1 MTGTFIT
8 IEHRCVLPEI
18 KENMGVRTVWQCECG
33 MRYWINCLN
42 FVDRFWNPMHE
53 NDWIESE
60 NRMKTREES
69 FEERMAQAIANDP
82 AKPMIKNYWWW
93 QR

>member
-8 IEHRCVLPEI
+8 IEHRCVMPEI
-18 KENMGVRTVWQCECG
+18 KENMGIRTVWQCECG
-33 MRYWINCLN
+33 LRYWINCSN

-53 NDWIESE
+53 DWNELE

-69 FEERMAQAIANDP
+69 FIERMAQAIANDP
-82 AKPMIKNYWWW
+82 AKPIIHKHWW